1 MSTLSFGEKRCGTR
15 KAEAPAQAAA
25 GPVSVAMAE
34 RPARPHQGDTRTV
47 STSIETPKPNGMN
60 LHVAQHSPNG
70 TAAITRAEPEVT
82 LRGVGG
88 TQQHQLAPLGAVIP
102 TTAVM
107 HPRLNPGAMPH
118 SQPAKRPESAMRSAA
133 CATGNLKCSE
143 PAVFLCP
150 MHRTAGTPARH
161 FRLLEA
167 KTP

>member
-25 GPVSVAMAE
+25 GPVSAAMAE

-70 TAAITRAEPEVT
+70 TAPITRSGPEVT

-88 TQQHQLAPLGAVIP
+88 TQQHQLAPPWGCDTDHGGHAP
-102 TTAVM
+102 T
-107 HPRLNPGAMPH
+107 
-118 SQPAKRPESAMRSAA
+118 SESRRHAPLAA
-133 CATGNLKCSE
+133 RKA
-143 PAVFLCP
+143 P
-150 MHRTAGTPARH
+150 
-161 FRLLEA
+161 
-167 KTP
+167 